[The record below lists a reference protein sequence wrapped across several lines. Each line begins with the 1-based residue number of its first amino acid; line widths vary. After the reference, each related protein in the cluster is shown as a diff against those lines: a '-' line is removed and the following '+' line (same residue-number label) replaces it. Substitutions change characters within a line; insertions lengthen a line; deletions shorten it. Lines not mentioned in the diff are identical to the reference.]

1 MTALNAAALAAIRD
15 AGFTRAEW
23 LRMHGYDGKWTGDS
37 CGCKDDRC
45 ANGFHHMGANDCGFG
60 FCSPWSMSGQ
70 FHWELSGVRSLWPV
84 PCKGALG
91 LWRLPED
98 AEKAVRAQLEGN

>member
-1 MTALNAAALAAIRD
+1 MA
-15 AGFTRAEW
+15 
-23 LRMHGYDGKWTGDS
+23 
-37 CGCKDDRC
+37 
-45 ANGFHHMGANDCGFG
+45 
-60 FCSPWSMSGQ
+60 GQ

-98 AEKAVRAQLEGN
+98 AEKAVSAQLEGT